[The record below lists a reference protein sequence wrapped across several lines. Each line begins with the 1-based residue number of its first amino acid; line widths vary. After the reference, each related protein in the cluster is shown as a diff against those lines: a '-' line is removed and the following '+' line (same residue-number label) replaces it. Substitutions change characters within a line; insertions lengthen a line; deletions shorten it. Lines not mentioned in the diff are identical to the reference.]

1 MEPLKEP
8 LKELFSNDQ
17 DGYLHAKKNEEA
29 LAEWLPIVCG
39 ALRVLGFGFWS

>member
-29 LAEWLPIVCG
+29 LAEWLPIV
-39 ALRVLGFGFWS
+39 LGL